1 MPRRRPPHLHRE
13 ITRHGKAVWYVR
25 VGRGPRVR
33 IRADYGTP
41 EFDAEYRAAR
51 SGTPSRKAAPSQ
63 SSLKWLLALYRETT
77 AWTDLSAATRRQ
89 RDNIFKQVIET
100 AGHEPYAKITTATI
114 EAGKE
119 RLRPILMTTIAM
131 IAGMLPI
138 ALASGD
144 GAEVK
149 NGMAWVIIG
158 GLTSSLLLTLFL
170 VPSAYYVVDRIKE
183 RFARRKKRKNREEL
197 VLEG

>member
-1 MPRRRPPHLHRE
+1 MESLT
-13 ITRHGKAVWYVR
+13 IFSI
-25 VGRGPRVR
+25 VGMIMLLGLVAKNA
-33 IRADYGTP
+33 ILIVDFTNQLKEEGHALK
-41 EFDAEYRAAR
+41 DA
-51 SGTPSRKAAPSQ
+51 
-63 SSLKWLLALYRETT
+63 L
-77 AWTDLSAATRRQ
+77 
-89 RDNIFKQVIET
+89 
-100 AGHEPYAKITTATI
+100 I

-158 GLTSSLLLTLFL
+158 GLDEFIAADGISWFL
-170 VPSAYYVVDRIKE
+170 VFIMWWIGLRSDLLE
-183 RFARRKKRKNREEL
+183 GKKKKQQKEEL

>member
-1 MPRRRPPHLHRE
+1 MPDGLT
-13 ITRHGKAVWYVR
+13 IFSI
-25 VGRGPRVR
+25 VGMIMLLGLVAKNA
-33 IRADYGTP
+33 ILIVDFAN
-41 EFDAEYRAAR
+41 
-51 SGTPSRKAAPSQ
+51 Q
-63 SSLKWLLALYRETT
+63 LKEEGYALKE
-77 AWTDLSAATRRQ
+77 AL
-89 RDNIFKQVIET
+89 
-100 AGHEPYAKITTATI
+100 I

-170 VPSAYYVVDRIKE
+170 VPSA
-183 RFARRKKRKNREEL
+183 
-197 VLEG
+197 